1 MKFLIDCD
9 IITYHAV
16 YSSEGS
22 TIAGLID
29 KLDSIMDSIICD
41 LGIKEG
47 YSINGYQGYLTG
59 TGNFRHEISDIYK
72 AQRPKEKPVT
82 LKLARNY
89 LVDNY
94 NVSVVD
100 GIEADDAIATEAN
113 RIGYENAIIVSID
126 KDFMQIP
133 CTIYNYQ
140 KQTWKVVS
148 EWEAKVNFYTQV
160 LTGDTADNIK
170 GLHGVGP
177 KKAAKILEG
186 CEDEIALYK
195 ACLSAYEGDSER
207 ILKGANLLWLR
218 RHEGQVW
225 LPPSLGATDQG

>member
-1 MKFLIDCD
+1 MKLLIDCD

-16 YSSEGS
+16 YSSESS
-22 TIAGLID
+22 TIAGLVD
-29 KLDSIMDSIICD
+29 KLDSIMESILSAPEEPNCD
-41 LGIKEG
+41 
-47 YSINGYQGYLTG
+47 YQGYLTG

-72 AQRPKEKPVT
+72 AQRPKEKPVI
-82 LKLARNY
+82 LKLARHY

-170 GLHGVGP
+170 GLHGIGP

-186 CEDEIALYK
+186 CEDEVALYK
-195 ACLSAYEGDSER
+195 ACLEAYEGDSER

-225 LPPSLGATDQG
+225 LPPDQKVIDQA

>member
-1 MKFLIDCD
+1 MKLLLDAD

-29 KLDSIMDSIICD
+29 KLDSIMESILSAPEEPNCD
-41 LGIKEG
+41 
-47 YSINGYQGYLTG
+47 YQGYLTG

-113 RIGYENAIIVSID
+113 RIGYENAIIVSIE

-170 GLHGVGP
+170 GLHGIGP
-177 KKAAKILEG
+177 KKAIKIFEG
-186 CEDEIALYK
+186 CEDEVALYK
-195 ACLSAYEGDSER
+195 ACLDAYEGDSER

-225 LPPSLGATDQG
+225 QPPEARVIDQD

>member
-1 MKFLIDCD
+1 MKLLLDAD

-29 KLDSIMDSIICD
+29 KLDSIMGSIIYN
-41 LGIKEG
+41 LEHEEG
-47 YSINGYQGYLTG
+47 LIFDYQGYLTG

-72 AQRPKEKPVT
+72 AQRPKEKPIT

-170 GLHGVGP
+170 GLHGIGP

-186 CEDEIALYK
+186 CEDEVALYK
-195 ACLSAYEGDSER
+195 ACLDAYEGDSER

-225 LPPSLGATDQG
+225 LPPEARVIDQV

>member
-1 MKFLIDCD
+1 MKLLIDCD

-22 TIAGLID
+22 TISGLID
-29 KLDSIMDSIICD
+29 KLDSIMENILSAPEEPNCD
-41 LGIKEG
+41 
-47 YSINGYQGYLTG
+47 YQGYLTG

-113 RIGYENAIIVSID
+113 RIGYENAVIVSID

-170 GLHGVGP
+170 GLHGIGP
-177 KKAAKILEG
+177 KKATKILEG
-186 CEDEIALYK
+186 CEDEVALYK
-195 ACLSAYEGDSER
+195 ACLDAYEGDSER

-225 LPPSLGATDQG
+225 LPPEIKATDQD